1 MKELIKD
8 DMKFLSFNDD
18 NVSINFSTAFNK
30 IDFKKSAIEG
40 KKNIQ
45 RLEDIFA
52 LGNVLYLNQIH
63 SDKIIDCKDNLI
75 APKERLM
82 EML

>member
-30 IDFKKSAIEG
+30 IDFKKFIVNYL
-40 KKNIQ
+40 KKYKINNYILYFKLNI
-45 RLEDIFA
+45 LF
-52 LGNVLYLNQIH
+52 L
-63 SDKIIDCKDNLI
+63 C
-75 APKERLM
+75 
-82 EML
+82 

>member
-30 IDFKKSAIEG
+30 IDFKKSAIE
-40 KKNIQ
+40 
-45 RLEDIFA
+45 
-52 LGNVLYLNQIH
+52 
-63 SDKIIDCKDNLI
+63 
-75 APKERLM
+75 
-82 EML
+82 